1 MKTCPVIRFLGTFLL
16 GHWYL
21 WENFARPRFCT
32 RRTSVPTFISKS
44 PPPPYGNKNIWSP
57 FVFYLPRYLQKHIVI
72 FFSVRFCQL
81 DLKFVFLYKAR
92 ERHQCFKRRTGFQLW
107 KFQGML
113 KATCEI
119 RYTYAILETVFMR
132 WLSESIKVITIHVD
146 VRC

>member
-1 MKTCPVIRFLGTFLL
+1 MRAQALGISGVNFCLCIRFCELNFEQACVIFDKRVTKVTYRYLLKISNFGRFMKTCPVIRFLGTFLL

-44 PPPPYGNKNIWSP
+44 PPPPCGNKNIWSL

-81 DLKFVFLYKAR
+81 DSKFV
-92 ERHQCFKRRTGFQLW
+92 
-107 KFQGML
+107 
-113 KATCEI
+113 
-119 RYTYAILETVFMR
+119 
-132 WLSESIKVITIHVD
+132 
-146 VRC
+146 